1 VAPSE
6 EKQKKLKKLVTMV
19 NRSEIASIK
28 SIVSGV
34 VRIINDPKSSIWD
47 LKEIVEID
55 PPLAAKVLK
64 VANSVYYSPPKEIG
78 EIKQAL
84 IWIGFD
90 TLKEMALSQ
99 KVSGIFSKNGSMEG
113 FSIQSLWKHCV
124 AVALIT
130 KMIYRREFRER
141 GANAYVAGLLHDIG
155 IIVESQF
162 LQNDFSQV
170 LSKIKNEKK
179 NLSEAEHEVLG
190 LHHADIGMAIAENW
204 NLPPEIV
211 AAIGYHDSPLEA
223 EQDSSR
229 LASTLYVAEY
239 CSQNSGIGYS
249 EAPFQNDEV
258 FQQCLTE
265 LNIDPHAL
273 DLIAEDAKRELNE
286 MEEQGLL

>member
-1 VAPSE
+1 MTPSE
-6 EKQKKLKKLVTMV
+6 EKQKKLKKLIKLV
-19 NRSEIASIK
+19 NQSEISSIK

-47 LKEIVEID
+47 LKEMVEVD

-64 VANSVYYSPPKEIG
+64 LANSTYYSPPQKIG

-99 KVSGIFSKNGSMEG
+99 KVSGLFNEKDSIEG
-113 FSIQSLWKHCV
+113 YSRHSLWKHCV

-162 LQNDFSQV
+162 LPNDFSLV
-170 LSKIKNEKK
+170 LSKTKNEKK
-179 NLSEAEHEVLG
+179 NLSEAEQEVLG
-190 LHHADIGMAIAENW
+190 LNHADIGMAIAENW
-204 NLPPEIV
+204 NLPEELV
-211 AAIGYHDSPLEA
+211 TAIGYHASPLEV
-223 EQDSSR
+223 EQKSSK
-229 LASTLYVAEY
+229 LASTLYIAEY
-239 CSQNSGIGYS
+239 FAQENSIGYS
-249 EAPFQNDEV
+249 EAPFQNNGA
-258 FQQCLTE
+258 FQQCLAI
-265 LNIDPHAL
+265 LNIDLHAL
-273 DLIAEDAKRELNE
+273 DLIIEDAKRELNA
-286 MEEQGLL
+286 MEDQGLF